1 MAQTDKQ
8 EYWRKRGKE
17 RKNLRRWHIG
27 NSETSTWCQAELSG
41 GDYEVSTEKPMGA
54 FICSH
59 CNHLSSMSL
68 EKYSELTDAQHREN
82 ERFIASWEFL
92 ESYEW
97 RKLRMEVIK
106 HYGPVCMCCRS
117 ETNPI
122 HVDHIKPRK
131 KRPDLALDF
140 DNLQILCNECN
151 HGKGNWDETDWRP
164 KEEEYLPDGALQHL
178 EGIKRH

>member
-1 MAQTDKQ
+1 MKF
-8 EYWRKRGKE
+8 KRLKHKE
-17 RKNLRRWHIG
+17 NGVYHIV
-27 NSETSTWCQAELSG
+27 SEFGSSWCG
-41 GDYEVSTEKPMGA
+41 V
-54 FICSH
+54 
-59 CNHLSSMSL
+59 
-68 EKYSELTDAQHREN
+68 EN
-82 ERFIASWEFL
+82 GTASEFL
-92 ESYEW
+92 SFKDLPINAKECKSCQSFLVQIDGPIKQAYERELESHRAWVKTADFLFSYEW

-106 HYGPVCMCCRS
+106 HYGAICMCCRS

-140 DNLQILCNECN
+140 DNLQILCDECN

-178 EGIKRH
+178 ESMKRH